1 MPKINLSGITPADL
15 KGPGPNLVHMH
26 RSKDDNFQEI
36 LGAVGQAG
44 AKWEA
49 RSGLAQPGFFCWQY
63 EMTFRQILNGRFS
76 PNLAPKRESVIS
88 CPSKHIGTR
97 KEFYVV
103 DRVIGPFSEAQ
114 FHHYVIEMWA

>member
-49 RSGLAQPGFFCWQY
+49 RSGLAQPGFLLAI
-63 EMTFRQILNGRFS
+63 RNDFS
-76 PNLAPKRESVIS
+76 ANSQR
-88 CPSKHIGTR
+88 
-97 KEFYVV
+97 
-103 DRVIGPFSEAQ
+103 PFFTKFGAKT
-114 FHHYVIEMWA
+114 